1 MKKMTK
7 GIIVGVVSLGL
18 FAAGSIVGVVTNAD
32 GKNWTDDVI
41 QNATSI
47 LTSTAEDK
55 KDELLSDSSNISDAM
70 KNALNPQVAEEQQEL
85 ERLLEEYYQMK
96 VAGLTDTQEFYNIRA
111 QITYIKE
118 KNLKLYKK
126 EIDAY
131 FNEL

>member
-1 MKKMTK
+1 M
-7 GIIVGVVSLGL
+7 
-18 FAAGSIVGVVTNAD
+18 D
-32 GKNWTDDVI
+32 RDVI

-70 KNALNPQVAEEQQEL
+70 KNALNPQIAEEQQEL

>member
-18 FAAGSIVGVVTNAD
+18 SAAGSIVGVVTNAD
-32 GKNWTDDVI
+32 GKNWTDDII

-70 KNALNPQVAEEQQEL
+70 KNALNPQIAEEQQEL

-96 VAGLTDTQEFYNIRA
+96 VAGLTDTQEFYNVRA

-126 EIDAY
+126 EIDTY

>member
-41 QNATSI
+41 QSATSI

-70 KNALNPQVAEEQQEL
+70 KNALNPQIAEEQQEL

>member
-1 MKKMTK
+1 MIKYYYPSPQDIFENEEIKAYIEC
-7 GIIVGVVSLGL
+7 G
-18 FAAGSIVGVVTNAD
+18 N
-32 GKNWTDDVI
+32 
-41 QNATSI
+41 
-47 LTSTAEDK
+47 
-55 KDELLSDSSNISDAM
+55 SNLDAM
-70 KNALNPQVAEEQQEL
+70 GYIKD
-85 ERLLEEYYQMK
+85 RLEEYYQMK